1 MRLFSPVAAAAVL
14 VAAFGLT
21 ACTAPASSTTATPS
35 LTSTASA
42 DPTLVVGAVV
52 DATTAQEIGTR
63 GTQRAYPMADGS
75 FIVVD
80 RGEPLPAAV
89 QADIDAKAVA
99 FSEEWG
105 SDAQAAATSASLRAR
120 EKVIADASW
129 GTGKRPILILKMT
142 AYETAEAEAPTTFW
156 MVNGAGPA
164 PDGVSRS
171 REEMTAVV
179 NDWLAQQ
186 DDPDLYVVI
195 HG

>member
-14 VAAFGLT
+14 VAGFGLT
-21 ACTAPASSTTATPS
+21 ACSAPASSTTATPS

-42 DPTLVVGAVV
+42 EPTLAVGAVV

-63 GTQRAYPMADGS
+63 GAQRAYPMADGS
-75 FIVVD
+75 FVVVD

-89 QADIDAKAVA
+89 QADIDAKVVA

-105 SDAQAAATSASLRAR
+105 SDAQAAATSASLRA
-120 EKVIADASW
+120 
-129 GTGKRPILILKMT
+129 
-142 AYETAEAEAPTTFW
+142 
-156 MVNGAGPA
+156 
-164 PDGVSRS
+164 
-171 REEMTAVV
+171 
-179 NDWLAQQ
+179 QQ